1 MKEIELMEHV
11 LEEMSDAYNYAKMDM
26 EYKDFDAE
34 TAELLYKLSGEEVN
48 HANALHKN
56 VVRMIDAYH
65 RSGDKFPED
74 DMAVYEYLHKRAI
87 EKAGEVGALQGMY
100 RR

>member
-11 LEEMSDAYNYAKMDM
+11 LEEMCDAYNYAKMAM
-26 EYKDFDAE
+26 ECKDFDTE

-56 VVRMIDAYH
+56 VVRMIDAEH

-74 DMAVYEYLHKRAI
+74 DMAVYEYLHRRAVQ
-87 EKAGEVGALQGMY
+87 KAEEVGILQAMFKK
-100 RR
+100 

>member
-11 LEEMSDAYNYAKMDM
+11 LEEMCDAYNYAKMAM
-26 EYKDFDAE
+26 ECKDFDTE

-56 VVRMIDAYH
+56 VVRLIDAH
-65 RSGDKFPED
+65 RREKGEPPADI
-74 DMAVYEYLHKRAI
+74 MVVYEYLHKLAI
-87 EKAGEVGALQGMY
+87 EKAERVGVLQGMY
-100 RR
+100 KK